1 MKQQR
6 NITGRELY
14 LEFQNKPHGNG
25 FVSFAL
31 EVVSEDEAAGKSV
44 TFHYRTTIYN
54 FLLFTNG
61 NEVSF
66 EDFNSEL
73 IVRYCVWLH
82 GNGIKGNTISKYLIS
97 LRAIYNKAVKR
108 GIIGK
113 VYKSPF
119 SNDKVKNCVATGSNL
134 LTLAEL
140 TKIKNADFP
149 HKPKLSFARDIL
161 LFSIYMHGMELID
174 IVRLKD
180 ENIHDGVITYQSRSS
195 DGAVAT
201 VNFQLTKPI
210 SDIINRYNKA
220 GQPYIFP
227 ILSGDDSSA
236 GVPIQVEEAAR
247 RINGWLETAA
257 KLLDIKKKITLKSA
271 LDVWAYNKG
280 AAIDFSEPS
289 SNAQET
295 ENHNKVSSAKDN
307 SKALAYEK
315 RLEAKWLS
323 NYDAYI
329 KFIKENNR
337 PLLLSDNS
345 KLYLW
350 RCGQIKLYRTGKMSE
365 HRSGLF
371 KRLLS
376 EIDKAKEKYAEAKR
390 IKREEERKIIAGK
403 FKSDTT
409 IPIDD
414 LWNAK
419 WRAYVEYMEKNHAC
433 PSKYKAEDMVL
444 FDWYKHSRKLLRHG
458 LMKSDRIEKFRQLLD
473 ETAILRHANQQRHDE
488 DSPSTEMEKQRNGT
502 DNLSNSTETVKKW
515 PSKWDMKWQRNYD
528 SLMNFIDDHGALPKS
543 QENPVLAVWFYR
555 QRKLYQNG
563 SLPVSREETF
573 LSMMSKIA
581 NLSVK

>member
-14 LEFQNKPHGNG
+14 LEFKDKPHGNG

-31 EVVSEDEAAGKSV
+31 EVVSEAEAAGKSV
-44 TFHYRTTIYN
+44 AFHYRTTICN
-54 FLLFTNG
+54 FLLFTSG

-66 EDFNSEL
+66 EDFNPEL

-82 GNGIKGNTISKYLIS
+82 GNGVKGNSISKYLIS

-108 GIIGK
+108 GILEK
-113 VYKSPF
+113 VYRSPF
-119 SNDKVKNCVATGSNL
+119 GNDNVKNFITTGSNL

-149 HKPKLSFARDIL
+149 RKPKLSFARDIL
-161 LFSIYMHGMELID
+161 LFSIYMHGMDFVD
-174 IVRLKD
+174 IVSLKD
-180 ENIHDGVITYQSRSS
+180 ENIHDDMITYQSRSS

-201 VNFQLTKPI
+201 VSFQLTKPI

-227 ILSGDDSSA
+227 ILSGDDCSA
-236 GVPIQVEEAAR
+236 GVPIQVEEATR

-257 KLLDIKKKITLKSA
+257 KLLDIKKRITLRSA
-271 LDVWAYNKG
+271 LDVWAYNKD

-295 ENHNKVSSAKDN
+295 GNHNKVTSAKGN
-307 SKALAYEK
+307 SKALSYEK

-329 KFIKENNR
+329 KFIKENDR
-337 PLLLSDNS
+337 PLLLFDNS

-350 RCGQIKLYRTGKMSE
+350 RCGQIQLYRTGKMSE

-376 EIDKAKEKYAEAKR
+376 EIDKAKEKYAETKR

-419 WRAYVEYMEKNHAC
+419 WRAYMEYMEKNHAC
-433 PSKYKAEDMVL
+433 PSKYKTGDMVL

-488 DSPSTEMEKQRNGT
+488 DSPSIEMEKQRNGT
-502 DNLSNSTETVKKW
+502 DNLSNSTGTVKKW

-528 SLMNFIDDHGALPKS
+528 SLMNFIDDHGDLPKS
-543 QENPVLAVWFYR
+543 QENPVLTVWFYR

-563 SLPVSREETF
+563 SLPVSRKESF
-573 LSMMSKIA
+573 LSLLGKIA
-581 NLSVK
+581 NLGVK